1 MHIFS
6 FPMQDRSHPV
16 ERLPVHTADFW
27 QLVFKERREEALA
40 RAEGDPKLT
49 GWFNLNQEDIR
60 FGNVL
65 CADIISTHS
74 WDKKRKR
81 WKRRTRNRTWAI
93 SRLASVS
100 PRDHERFH
108 LHLLLHVSHDLKTVN
123 GVVHNTFKEASVA
136 RGLIAYNRLWVDL
149 IREATANQMPRQLG
163 HMFAYMLV
171 FCNSNDPPQIWEE
184 FCDSFCEDYTHRVL
198 CRDAAYITLETSS
211 LFSCT
216 MGMI

>member
-1 MHIFS
+1 MQISSSHILGTKTERGGKDVQEIDLGPF
-6 FPMQDRSHPV
+6 QGWPV
-16 ERLPVHTADFW
+16 
-27 QLVFKERREEALA
+27 
-40 RAEGDPKLT
+40 
-49 GWFNLNQEDIR
+49 
-60 FGNVL
+60 
-65 CADIISTHS
+65 
-74 WDKKRKR
+74 
-81 WKRRTRNRTWAI
+81 
-93 SRLASVS
+93 LASANMNGFICIFFSTFLVQPGMMTS
-100 PRDHERFH
+100 
-108 LHLLLHVSHDLKTVN
+108 KTVN

-171 FCNSNDPPQIWEE
+171 FCNGNDPPQIWEE

>member
-1 MHIFS
+1 M
-6 FPMQDRSHPV
+6 
-16 ERLPVHTADFW
+16 
-27 QLVFKERREEALA
+27 
-40 RAEGDPKLT
+40 
-49 GWFNLNQEDIR
+49 
-60 FGNVL
+60 
-65 CADIISTHS
+65 
-74 WDKKRKR
+74 
-81 WKRRTRNRTWAI
+81 
-93 SRLASVS
+93 
-100 PRDHERFH
+100 
-108 LHLLLHVSHDLKTVN
+108 N

-171 FCNSNDPPQIWEE
+171 FCNGNDPPQIWEE